1 MKIAILGT
9 RGIPS
14 GYSGYEQFAEE
25 LGVRLVERGHD
36 VAVYCRAPLFEYQ
49 PPTYGGIRLVY
60 LPSVETRSLSTY
72 SAMAVAS
79 LHASFR
85 DYDVILACNVASS
98 PFCLL
103 PKLGGKRIVINV
115 DGLEW
120 LRPKWG
126 GLARRLFKFSARLS
140 KRVADVLVT
149 DAEAMRR
156 RYAEEFGADSVFIAY
171 GASIGASEH
180 PEILAQ
186 YGLSPRNYLLTAS
199 RLVPDNN
206 PDLIVEAF
214 SGVRTDMVLA
224 MAGGVP
230 YSSPYVEGLK
240 RMAGERV
247 KLLGHID
254 NAEHIKELHCNAY
267 AYVHGHEFGGTNPA
281 LLKALGF
288 GNCVLALDTPFNREV
303 LDGGYGILYHKDVE
317 DLRRHLQAIVDDPG
331 RQAAMAKRASDRI
344 GEAYTWERITDQYE
358 ALFVSLAR

>member
-25 LGVRLVERGHD
+25 LGVRLIERGHD
-36 VAVYCRAPLFEYQ
+36 VTVYCRAPLFRDR
-49 PPTYGGIRLVY
+49 PPTYRGIRLVY

-72 SAMAVAS
+72 SAMAIAS

-85 DYDVILACNVASS
+85 DYDVIVACNVATS

-126 GLARRLFKFSARLS
+126 GLARRLFKLSARLS
-140 KRVADVLVT
+140 KHVADVLVT
-149 DAEAMRR
+149 DAEAMRQ
-156 RYAEEFGADSVFIAY
+156 RYAEEFGAESVFIAY
-171 GASIGASEH
+171 GASIGVSEH
-180 PEILAQ
+180 PEVLDT
-186 YGLSPRNYLLTAS
+186 YGLSARNYLLTAS

-206 PDLIVEAF
+206 PDLIIEAF

-230 YSSPYVEGLK
+230 YASPFVERLK
-240 RMAGERV
+240 HAAGERV

-254 NAEHIKELHCNAY
+254 DADRIKELHCNAY

-303 LDGGYGILYHKDVE
+303 LVGGYGVLFKKDVN
-317 DLRRHLQAIVDDPG
+317 DLREHLQAIVDQPE
-331 RQAAMAKRASDRI
+331 RQAAMARRAPDRI
-344 GEAYTWERITDQYE
+344 REAYTWERITDQYE
-358 ALFVSLAR
+358 ALFASLAR